1 MNEIKSLGLS
11 QFSILNR
18 KNASSAIKSKLT
30 LRGTECQSVILLNH
44 LRILIPI
51 ALILAFSVIIL
62 SFLVA
67 ILTIAS
73 VNSYAFSLTSQPTG
87 GQPINGVVMK
97 GAIVNM
103 KQHDNGSPQAPSNY
117 IEDSLKRISEAG
129 LDHARFLFYWEA
141 YERDPNAFMKEIES
155 VANAADKYGVK
166 VIYDNHQWHTS
177 SYLEDQGTGFPWS
190 MFEGSKYS
198 RGGGGNT
205 ADKAAQV
212 FWADWWNRS
221 VKDKHGN
228 DGWTSMAEFLKKIV
242 LTVDKHPSTLGY
254 EILSEPHADKI
265 DQWSKIGQFNSFITE
280 KLRNITSK
288 TIVYSMNIP
297 VELNSPINITPE
309 NLAKMAPSN
318 KENIAFKISVYG
330 VPNRDAYQRERFDLF
345 LKTRNLTGVPLYI
358 GEWNNVVRTRDG
370 GIFKIDPGQSE
381 FTKSN
386 AAQILGAF
394 KKAGVWGTAFWKWDY
409 RDADTTSFNLVSDS
423 SGKLVPTKYFGILKD
438 TVETVYG
445 SSSLPENTNQAIH
458 SLTTTPEVGLN
469 ASSMST
475 DTTNGGLSTSQ
486 VKSSSEPRT
495 TSNNFQSSS
504 VQDNNLKSTNT
515 NNVPEV
521 GLNASSM
528 STDTTNGGLSTSQV
542 KSSSEL
548 RTTSNNFQSS
558 SVQDNNLKP
567 TNTNTKSPGSYD
579 TFNDLVHDLKNHVI
593 INQEFPLSAF
603 QDSAAY
609 KGADKPT
616 QDCIRL
622 AGLIGKSLT
631 YREIVHCVQDASY
644 FDNKLS
650 LKKNNNNAIDTAN

>member
-1 MNEIKSLGLS
+1 MTN
-11 QFSILNR
+11 
-18 KNASSAIKSKLT
+18 
-30 LRGTECQSVILLNH
+30 
-44 LRILIPI
+44 
-51 ALILAFSVIIL
+51 
-62 SFLVA
+62 
-67 ILTIAS
+67 
-73 VNSYAFSLTSQPTG
+73 QPTG
-87 GQPINGVVMK
+87 TQPINGVVMK

-117 IEDSLKRISEAG
+117 IDDSFKKISGAG
-129 LDHARFLFYWEA
+129 LDHVRFLFYWEA
-141 YERDPNAFMKEIES
+141 YERDPEAFMKEIES

-177 SYLEDQGTGFPWS
+177 SWLEDQGTGFPWS
-190 MFEGSKYS
+190 MFQGSSKYS

-221 VKDKHGN
+221 VKDKQGN
-228 DGWTSMAEFLKKIV
+228 DGWTQMSEFLKKIV

-297 VELNSPINITPE
+297 VDLNSPINISPE

-330 VPNRDAYQRERFDLF
+330 VPYRDAYQKQRFDLF
-345 LKTRNLTGVPLYI
+345 LKTRDLTGVPLYI

-370 GIFKIDPGQSE
+370 AVFKINPGQSD

-438 TVETVYG
+438 TVETIYG
-445 SSSLPENTNQAIH
+445 SSSLPQNSNEPIH
-458 SLTTTPEVGLN
+458 SLANAPETGLN
-469 ASSMST
+469 VS
-475 DTTNGGLSTSQ
+475 STSTGAATGGASTSE
-486 VKSSSEPRT
+486 VKSTSEAPT
-495 TSNNFQSSS
+495 TSNTYTNTGNKPAFNNTQSSS
-504 VQDNNLKSTNT
+504 YQGNNLR
-515 NNVPEV
+515 P
-521 GLNASSM
+521 L
-528 STDTTNGGLSTSQV
+528 
-542 KSSSEL
+542 
-548 RTTSNNFQSS
+548 
-558 SVQDNNLKP
+558 
-567 TNTNTKSPGSYD
+567 NTNTKSPDEYE
-579 TFNDLVHDLKNHVI
+579 NLNNLVHDLKNHVI
-593 INQEFPLSAF
+593 INEEFPFSAF
-603 QDSAAY
+603 QDSGAY
-609 KGADKPT
+609 KGADKQT

-622 AGLIGKSLT
+622 AALIGKSLT
-631 YREIVHCVQDASY
+631 YREIVHCVEDANY
-644 FDNKLS
+644 FANKLS
-650 LKKNNNNAIDTAN
+650 SKKGNNDAIDTTN